1 MLRRIFHAF
10 PRIGAAA
17 MALGTS
23 TSHSQAACGAA
34 APSDTG
40 HGVPRQHFDDLFDA
54 AKKRE
59 VSMAGRTALI
69 TGASSG
75 IGKAT
80 ACAFAAE
87 GINLI
92 LVARRGEKLLEIK
105 DEVERRG
112 LGVSVSCIAGDCCD
126 EAVYRQL
133 REQEL
138 VDKIDILVANAGCA
152 LGKDAVTAA
161 DPADWRGMMDANCY
175 GAFRVIREVVP
186 SMVRRGEGTVIGTGS
201 IAGLEAYEGGSVY
214 CASKFAMH
222 AFMKALRYETHAKG
236 IRVAVVAPG
245 AVGEGTEF
253 SEVRFKGD
261 AALAAKTYDRM
272 QELKATDVAMQ
283 MLWIVKQPSHV
294 NLDQIVLMPTCQ
306 GGATRIHRG

>member
-1 MLRRIFHAF
+1 MAVH
-10 PRIGAAA
+10 
-17 MALGTS
+17 ALGTS
-23 TSHSQAACGAA
+23 ASHLQAA
-34 APSDTG
+34 S
-40 HGVPRQHFDDLFDA
+40 VPRLAFDDLFDA

-69 TGASSG
+69 TGASAG

-112 LGVSVSCIAGDCCD
+112 LGVSVTCVAGDCCD

-133 REQEL
+133 REQAL
-138 VDKIDILVANAGCA
+138 VDKVDILVANAGCA
-152 LGKDAVTAA
+152 LGKDSVATA
-161 DPADWRGMMDANCY
+161 DVSDWKTMLDANCF
-175 GAFRVIREVVP
+175 GAFRVIREVLP
-186 SMVRRGEGTVIGTGS
+186 AMLQRGEGTIIATGS
-201 IAGLEAYEGGSVY
+201 IAGIEPYEGGSVY
-214 CASKFAMH
+214 CAAKFALH
-222 AFMKALRYETHAKG
+222 AFMKALRFETYGRG

-261 AALAAKTYDRM
+261 VALAAKTYDRM

-283 MLWIVKQPSHV
+283 MLWVVKQPAHV
-294 NLDQIVLMPTCQ
+294 NLDSIVMMPSCQ
-306 GGATRIHRG
+306 GGTTRIHRG